1 MRKKDNH
8 PDEKDTGR
16 PYRLFITAALLVLFV
31 GMVIYSH
38 IILNQ
43 GIIFTHFFY
52 IPIVLA
58 AMWWRMDGLIVPVG
72 MGALLLLSSKAFL
85 QEDLYNNIIRI
96 AVFVI
101 VGLVVALLSD
111 KVERSR
117 NELRNSEKKLERML
131 ESSPLPM
138 FVIDNNHK
146 VLLWNSAMVELT
158 DVPAEKA
165 IGKRMHTIAL
175 YGYEKTAL
183 ADLLVSGHTDEMRIL
198 YGDKCKKSNIVED
211 AYKLIDFFPNIGKSG
226 RWLEL
231 TTTTMKNAENEIV
244 GAIEA
249 IEDIT
254 DQKNN
259 ERSLKRHA
267 RALEISNEELKT
279 FAYVASH
286 DLQEPLRMISSYV
299 TLLERR
305 YKGKLDND
313 ADEFIAYA
321 VDGAKRMQCLIN
333 DLLEY
338 SRVGRS
344 HREFSVMSTSDVL
357 ESVLK
362 NFSTVIKE
370 KEAVITYGALPDV
383 EADSL
388 QLRQLFQNLISNALK
403 FSRDGV
409 EPRVEI
415 EAKRHG
421 AHWIF
426 SVTDN
431 GIGIEAEYKTKIFE
445 IFKRLHGNKKY
456 SGTGIG
462 LAICKKIVERHGGRI
477 WVTSVPE
484 KGATFHF
491 SLPVEHNPSQ
501 ILQGV
506 VSC

>member
-1 MRKKDNH
+1 MKDRDSH
-8 PDEKDTGR
+8 VHEKNTGR
-16 PYRLFITAALLVLFV
+16 SYRLFTTVALLVLFV

-58 AMWWRMDGLIVPVG
+58 TMWWRMAGLVVPVG
-72 MGALLLLSSKAFL
+72 MGIILLSSSSVFL
-85 QEDLYNNIIRI
+85 QEDMSNNVIRMV
-96 AVFVI
+96 VFIV
-101 VGLVVALLSD
+101 VGLVVALLSE
-111 KVERSR
+111 KVEKSKE
-117 NELRNSEKKLERML
+117 ELRSSEKKLERML
-131 ESSPLPM
+131 ENSPLPM
-138 FVIDNNHK
+138 FVIDKNYN
-146 VLLWNSAMVELT
+146 VLLWNTAMVELT
-158 DVPAEKA
+158 DVPAKEA
-165 IGKRMHTIAL
+165 IGTRMHTIAL

-183 ADLLVSGHTDEMRIL
+183 ADLLVSGRSDEVELL
-198 YGDKCKKSNIVED
+198 YGDKCRKSDIMED
-211 AYKLIDFFPNIGKSG
+211 AYKLIEFFPHIGESG
-226 RWLEL
+226 RWLAL

-259 ERSLKRHA
+259 EWCLKRHA
-267 RALEISNEELKT
+267 RALEVSNEELKT

-305 YKGKLDND
+305 YKGKLDAD

-321 VDGAKRMQCLIN
+321 VDGAKRMQSLIN

-344 HREFSVMSTSDVL
+344 HREFSVTSTRDVL
-357 ESVLK
+357 GSVLK
-362 NFSTVIKE
+362 NLSTIIKE
-370 KEAVITYGALPDV
+370 KEADITYDALPDV

-403 FSRDGV
+403 FSRDGLI
-409 EPRVEI
+409 PRVEI

-421 AHWIF
+421 PHWIF

-431 GIGIEAEYKTKIFE
+431 GIGIETEYKTKIFE
-445 IFKRLHGNKKY
+445 IFQRLHGNKKY

-477 WVTSVPE
+477 WVSSVPG
-484 KGATFHF
+484 KGSTFYF
-491 SLPVEHNPSQ
+491 SLPVEHNPSLASRG
-501 ILQGV
+501 I